1 MTRRMEGIKTL
12 ATRSWKYRNRE
23 DIKTS
28 KVIHPRPRGHV
39 TLEGRETQRVSGLH

>member
-1 MTRRMEGIKTL
+1 MEGIKTL